1 MSDTMSIDDNTRVY
15 DEKDAP
21 MTELSPRTQ
30 RLLEAVDLMN
40 LGNGVGDTAKM
51 VTVPSYILSK
61 VRAARAAFEPEP
73 EMVYVLAE
81 KMPDAFINW
90 AWEYCASETDKH
102 GDVIP
107 MDKNKLWQSLRELTR
122 VPKGK

>member
-30 RLLEAVDLMN
+30 RLLEAIDLMN
-40 LGNGVGDTAKM
+40 LEDGVGDTAKM

-61 VRAARAAFEPEP
+61 IRAARAAFEPE
-73 EMVYVLAE
+73 MVLISYDLVKFLSGEAPLHGVWFGETETIPVLST
-81 KMPDAFINW
+81 FW
-90 AWEYCASETDKH
+90 WRKH
-102 GDVIP
+102 LP
-107 MDKNKLWQSLRELTR
+107 HPNRKTK
-122 VPKGK
+122 P